1 MSVRIRRATAD
12 DVDFLLELANH
23 EDIEPFMSAR
33 RARDRETILDEIE
46 RSEREPDAFGRFV
59 IEVEDGGGWNSA
71 GSMGFEVANH
81 RSRIAN
87 LGGLAMHPDFRGH
100 RLADAAARELQR
112 HVLFDLGYHR
122 LQLECYGFNDR
133 AIRHAERAGFVRE
146 GVKRK
151 AYLRHGEWVDGIMFG
166 LLKEDLEL
174 RESSP
179 RNGRSEAG
187 AFHIH
192 PAYGDFGRSQ

>member
-46 RSEREPDAFGRFV
+46 RAEREPDAFGRFV
-59 IEVEDGGGWNSA
+59 IEVEDQGRWNSA
-71 GSMGFEVANH
+71 GSMGFEVANR

-87 LGGLAMHPDFRGH
+87 LGGLAMHPDFRGN
-100 RLADAAARELQR
+100 RMADEAARELQR

-174 RESSP
+174 RESQPS
-179 RNGRSEAG
+179 
-187 AFHIH
+187 
-192 PAYGDFGRSQ
+192 